1 MIKSFSDYSLS
12 TTNRLLTCSEAVFLK
27 GDKGM
32 VASECVCVC
41 ASYPVVQMERGTRA
55 EWECVAVSAGVVA
68 GD

>member
-1 MIKSFSDYSLS
+1 
-12 TTNRLLTCSEAVFLK
+12 
-27 GDKGM
+27 M

-41 ASYPVVQMERGTRA
+41 AYYPVVQMERGTRA